1 MQVETMCQR
10 STMIWW
16 WKFML
21 LVDRGRAAIGLI
33 LQMLFL
39 MNAFNDFSILSWNV
53 RGFANK
59 RSRNHMHDLLR
70 REPLNHSGTRRIECL
85 EEMGDAVWELDRA
98 SQTLTFTGFVKTT
111 EGIGGL
117 LVSSIIHRITLE
129 MVLPLERMIMALNLN
144 GVGRGSH
151 STGPRG
157 PRPRVGRTARMRVR
171 SRSPVYYNFVNH
183 QANLRM
189 NNNENQIVPDE
200 DHSEDSSGGDANGN
214 NGSLPN
220 GH

>member
-1 MQVETMCQR
+1 MP
-10 STMIWW
+10 
-16 WKFML
+16 
-21 LVDRGRAAIGLI
+21 
-33 LQMLFL
+33 
-39 MNAFNDFSILSWNV
+39 
-53 RGFANK
+53 
-59 RSRNHMHDLLR
+59 
-70 REPLNHSGTRRIECL
+70 REPLNHSGTRKIECL

-117 LVSSIIHRITLE
+117 LVSSIIHHITLE
-129 MVLPLERMIMALNLN
+129 MVLSLERMIMALNLN
-144 GVGRGSH
+144 GVGRGSN

-171 SRSPVYYNFVNH
+171 SRSPVYYNFVNDH

-189 NNNENQIVPDE
+189 NNNDNQIVPDE
-200 DHSEDSSGGDANGN
+200 DPSEDSSGGEANGN

>member
-1 MQVETMCQR
+1 MP
-10 STMIWW
+10 
-16 WKFML
+16 
-21 LVDRGRAAIGLI
+21 
-33 LQMLFL
+33 
-39 MNAFNDFSILSWNV
+39 
-53 RGFANK
+53 
-59 RSRNHMHDLLR
+59 

-117 LVSSIIHRITLE
+117 LVSSIIHHITLE
-129 MVLPLERMIMALNLN
+129 MVLPLERMIMVLNLN

-189 NNNENQIVPDE
+189 NNNDNQIVPDE
-200 DHSEDSSGGDANGN
+200 DPSEDSSGGEANGN